1 MSDLVE
7 GFVSLLNPNAAAL
20 NLGRFA
26 KKGDIKGAK
35 KAMDK
40 NGVTPEDRDS
50 AGMPALH
57 VAMQNNQLKFAE
69 WLLGEAKANIDSTEN
84 QNLYTAL
91 HLMIKEE
98 KWDSVMWLVE
108 RGADWDAQAQR
119 AGETPMELVQATGNN
134 RFYLKFKDA
143 CEAMKGKRV
152 KDKLDA
158 SRPKPKIEPLPP
170 AASSSSSSSTTTTAA
185 TASYSTQP
193 SYSTAAPAAAGGNNT
208 EFTSNTVALVK
219 ALKQFKTTCENG
231 DVSGCSSESAAI
243 MSIWSSYKGQLERQV
258 ATVPSQAIGKAQESQ
273 QVLSKGLGALANVGK
288 VAAENPNNDA
298 AVSKL
303 GQVSDLLDKHLK
315 RIVAIVIKKQY
326 DYVG

>member
-1 MSDLVE
+1 
-7 GFVSLLNPNAAAL
+7 
-20 NLGRFA
+20 
-26 KKGDIKGAK
+26 
-35 KAMDK
+35 
-40 NGVTPEDRDS
+40 
-50 AGMPALH
+50 MPALH
-57 VAMQNNQLKFAE
+57 VAMQNGQLKFAE
-69 WLLGEAKANIDSTEN
+69 WLLSEAKANIDSTEN

-98 KWDSVMWLVE
+98 KWDNVMWLVE

-119 AGETPMELVQATGNN
+119 AGETPMELVHATGNN

-152 KDKLDA
+152 KDKLEA
-158 SRPKPKIEPLPP
+158 SRPKPKVEPLPP
-170 AASSSSSSSTTTTAA
+170 AAASSSSSSFS
-185 TASYSTQP
+185 SP
-193 SYSTAAPAAAGGNNT
+193 SYSTSTSYSTSAPAAAAPAPAPQSNSNNT

-231 DVSGCSSESAAI
+231 DVDGCERESADI
-243 MSIWSSYKGQLERQV
+243 NSIWSTYQAQLARNV
-258 ATVPSQAIGKAQESQ
+258 ATVPPQAIGKAQESQ
-273 QVLSKGLGALANVGK
+273 QVLGKGLSALANVGK
-288 VAAENPNNDA
+288 AAASNPSNSA